1 MVLRTLKA
9 EQSRQLLEA
18 PIWDEDLLKH
28 VPNRLIEMLLT
39 YIFSADSV
47 DKGRS

>member
-18 PIWDEDLLKH
+18 SIWDEYLLKQ
-28 VPNRLIEMLLT
+28 VPT
-39 YIFSADSV
+39 V
-47 DKGRS
+47 